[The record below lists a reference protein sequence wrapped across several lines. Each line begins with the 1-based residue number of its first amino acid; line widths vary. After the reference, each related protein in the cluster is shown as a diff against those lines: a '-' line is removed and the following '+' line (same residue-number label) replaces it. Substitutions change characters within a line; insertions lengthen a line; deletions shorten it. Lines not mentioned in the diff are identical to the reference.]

1 MVLGARNLGG
11 AITRELLGRG
21 MRVATVSRTQ
31 ADLDLLARDGAR
43 AVRADAGDPDD
54 LARALSHATRE
65 IGPLD
70 LIVNAVS
77 VARAPEDGSG
87 FGGGRLGDATI
98 AGFEG
103 WTVAVARQAF
113 VTLSVGTRAL
123 QDRGGTF
130 VQVVGAPARRAN
142 PERGLLAAGA
152 AAVRALCHAAAQ
164 ELRQAGVHVAL
175 LVVDGIIESPKTA
188 RMTATMPADALVRHE
203 DVSAAVAFLAAQSAR
218 GMTNELVL
226 TAAGDRWVP

>member
-21 MRVATVSRTQ
+21 MRVATVPRTQ

-77 VARAPEDGSG
+77 AGSN

-152 AAVRALCHAAAQ
+152 AAVRALCHAAAE